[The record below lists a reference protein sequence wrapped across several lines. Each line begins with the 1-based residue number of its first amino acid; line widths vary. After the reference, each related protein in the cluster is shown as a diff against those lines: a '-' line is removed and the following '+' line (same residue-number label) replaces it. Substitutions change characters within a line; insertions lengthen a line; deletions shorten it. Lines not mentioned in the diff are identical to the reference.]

1 MTELENWTG
10 ESDDAEVYENFFVP
24 KLFGPWAPRV
34 ADAAG
39 ITAGDRV
46 LDIGCGTGILARE
59 VATRLG
65 SAGSVIGLDRDAGM
79 LAVARRVAPAIDWRQ
94 GDAQEL
100 PFDDASFDAVVSQF
114 SLMYFSDRV
123 AALKEMK
130 RVLAPGGRLA
140 VAVWGPFERAT
151 GYVALAEIAAR
162 YGGEA
167 AINILMGPHVLG
179 DEAQLA
185 AIFDA
190 AGFRNSDITLR
201 PGIYGQPSLDVFV
214 EAEVKGSPLNDLFDE
229 ESYLA
234 FLEEAREG
242 LKPFLQEGDAIA
254 VPMDAIIIT
263 AHKEQTQE

>member
-1 MTELENWTG
+1 MTESEIWAG
-10 ESDDAEVYENFFVP
+10 ESDDAEVFENFFVP
-24 KLFGPWAPRV
+24 RLFGPWAPRV

-59 VATRLG
+59 AAIRVG
-65 SAGSVIGLDRDAGM
+65 STGRVTGLDRDQGM

-100 PFDDASFDAVVSQF
+100 PFDDAAFEAVVSQF
-114 SLMYFSDRV
+114 ALMYFPDRV
-123 AALKEMK
+123 AALREMK
-130 RVLAPGGRLA
+130 RVLVPGGRLA

-167 AINILMGPHVLG
+167 AVNTLKGPHVLG
-179 DEAQLA
+179 DQEKLA
-185 AIFDA
+185 AIFNA
-190 AGFRNSDITLR
+190 AGLRNPDITLR
-201 PGIYGQPSLDVFV
+201 PGIYGQPSIDIFI

-242 LKPFLQEGDAIA
+242 LKSFLLDGGAIA

-263 AHKEQTQE
+263 ARKEEG